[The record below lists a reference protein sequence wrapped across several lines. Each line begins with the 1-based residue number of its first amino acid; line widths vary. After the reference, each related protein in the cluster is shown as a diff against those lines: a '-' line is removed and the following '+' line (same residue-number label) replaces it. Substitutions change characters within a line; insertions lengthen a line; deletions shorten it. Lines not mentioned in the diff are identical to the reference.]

1 MGGQVGER
9 AGPGEE
15 KDMTKV
21 IRIHEFGGT
30 DVLSIEDDEI
40 GAPGPGEVL
49 LDQKGMALHFADTML
64 REGKYHLKPELP
76 AVVGLDGAGVVEAV
90 GDGVTDFKPGDSA
103 CYMFNLG
110 AYAEKR
116 IIAAEALM
124 PVPAGVDPK
133 NLAGTFLRGMT
144 AQYLLRQT
152 YRVRSGDTVLIH
164 TAAGGMGTLL
174 CQWAKALGA
183 TVIGTV
189 GSDDKKD
196 IATTSGAHHVI
207 NSRTEDIA
215 ARVDEITAGAGVAAV
230 YDGIGKDV
238 WDANI
243 AALRPTGYLVNYGH
257 MSGVIP
263 PIDPMQ
269 LNAKSLFFAKVSLPH
284 FMLTPEAKRVMAD
297 DVFGAIADGI
307 LDISVS
313 GEYKLDDIVQ
323 AQEDIVARKTTGS
336 VIIVP

>member
-1 MGGQVGER
+1 
-9 AGPGEE
+9 
-15 KDMTKV
+15 MTKV
-21 IRIHEFGGT
+21 VRIYEYGGT
-30 DVLSIEDDEI
+30 DVLKIEEDEI

-64 REGKYHLKPELP
+64 RDGKYFLKPDLP
-76 AVVGLDGAGVVEAV
+76 AIMGLDGAGIVEAV
-90 GDGVTDFKPGDSA
+90 GPGVDDFKPGDA
-103 CYMFNLG
+103 VCYMFNLG

-116 IIAAEALM
+116 IIAADALM
-124 PVPAGVDPK
+124 AVPDGIDPK
-133 NLAGTFLRGMT
+133 NIAGTFLRGMT

-152 YRVRSGDTVLIH
+152 YRVQAGDTVLVH

-189 GSDDKKD
+189 GSDDKFS
-196 IATTSGAHHVI
+196 IAEASGANHVI

-215 ARVDEITAGAGVAAV
+215 ARVDEITGGEGVAVV
-230 YDGIGKDV
+230 YDAIGKDV
-238 WDANI
+238 WNANV

-257 MSGVIP
+257 MSGLMG

-284 FMLTPEAKRVMAD
+284 FMRSPEAKRAMAD

-313 GEYKLDDIVQ
+313 HEYALDDIVQ

>member
-1 MGGQVGER
+1 
-9 AGPGEE
+9 
-15 KDMTKV
+15 MTKV
-21 IRIHEFGGT
+21 VRIHEFGGS
-30 DVLSIEDDEI
+30 DVLSIEDDDI

-49 LDQKGMALHFADTML
+49 LDQKGMALHYADTML
-64 REGKYHLKPELP
+64 REGKYFLKPELP

-90 GDGVTDFKPGDSA
+90 GDGVTDFKPGDTA

-116 IIAAEALM
+116 VIAADALM
-124 PVPAGVDPK
+124 PVPDGIDPK

-152 YRVRSGDTVLIH
+152 YRVQSGDTVLVH

-189 GSDDKKD
+189 GSDDKKAV
-196 IATTSGAHHVI
+196 ATASGAAHVV

-215 ARVDEITAGAGVAAV
+215 AAVNDITGGEGVAAV

-238 WDANI
+238 WDANV

-257 MSGVIP
+257 MSGP
-263 PIDPMQ
+263 LDPIDPMQ
-269 LNAKSLFFAKVSLPH
+269 LNSKSLFFAKVSLPH
-284 FMLTPEAKRVMAD
+284 FMRTPEAKRAMAE
-297 DVFGAIADGI
+297 DVFAAIADGI

-313 GEYKLDDIVQ
+313 REYKLDDIVQ
-323 AQEDIVARKTTGS
+323 AQDDIVARKTTGS

>member
-1 MGGQVGER
+1 
-9 AGPGEE
+9 
-15 KDMTKV
+15 MTKV
-21 IRIHEFGGT
+21 VRIHEFGGS
-30 DVLSIEDDEI
+30 DVLSIEDDDI

-49 LDQKGMALHFADTML
+49 LDQKGMALHYADTML
-64 REGKYHLKPELP
+64 REGKYFLKPELP
-76 AVVGLDGAGVVEAV
+76 AVVGLDGAGVIEAV
-90 GDGVTDFKPGDSA
+90 GDGVTDFKSGDTA

-116 IIAAEALM
+116 VIAADALM
-124 PVPAGVDPK
+124 PVPDGIDPK

-152 YRVRSGDTVLIH
+152 YRVQSGDTVLVH

-189 GSDDKKD
+189 GSDDKK
-196 IATTSGAHHVI
+196 AVAAASGAAHVV

-215 ARVDEITAGAGVAAV
+215 AAVNDITGGEGVAAV

-238 WDANI
+238 WDANV

-257 MSGVIP
+257 MSGLLD

-269 LNAKSLFFAKVSLPH
+269 LNSKSLFFAKVSLPH
-284 FMLTPEAKRVMAD
+284 FMRTPEAKRAMAE
-297 DVFGAIADGI
+297 DVFAAIADGI

-313 GEYKLDDIVQ
+313 REYKLDDIVQ
-323 AQEDIVARKTTGS
+323 AQDDIVARKTTGS

>member
-1 MGGQVGER
+1 
-9 AGPGEE
+9 
-15 KDMTKV
+15 
-21 IRIHEFGGT
+21 
-30 DVLSIEDDEI
+30 
-40 GAPGPGEVL
+40 
-49 LDQKGMALHFADTML
+49 
-64 REGKYHLKPELP
+64 
-76 AVVGLDGAGVVEAV
+76 VVGLDGTGIVEAV

-116 IIAAEALM
+116 IIAAGALI
-124 PVPAGVDPK
+124 PVPDGVDPK

-152 YRVRSGDTVLIH
+152 YQVQSGDTVLIH
-164 TAAGGMGTLL
+164 TAAGGMGQLL

-189 GSDDKKD
+189 GSDDKKA
-196 IATTSGAHHVI
+196 IATDCGAAHVI

-215 ARVDEITAGAGVAAV
+215 AGVDEITGGAGVAAV
-230 YDGIGKDV
+230 YDGIGRDV
-238 WDANI
+238 WDANV
-243 AALRPTGYLVNYGH
+243 AVLRPTGYLVNYGH
-257 MSGVIP
+257 MSGP
-263 PIDPMQ
+263 LALIDPMQ

-284 FMLTPEAKRVMAD
+284 FMLTPEAKRAMAD
-297 DVFGAIADGI
+297 DVFGAIAEGI
-307 LDISVS
+307 LDITVTR
-313 GEYKLDDIVQ
+313 EYKLDDIVQ

>member
-1 MGGQVGER
+1 
-9 AGPGEE
+9 
-15 KDMTKV
+15 MTKV
-21 IRIHEFGGT
+21 VRIHEFGGS
-30 DVLSIEDDEI
+30 DVLSIEDDDI

-49 LDQKGMALHFADTML
+49 LDQKGMALHYADTML
-64 REGKYHLKPELP
+64 REGKYFLKPELP

-90 GDGVTDFKPGDSA
+90 GDGVTDFKPGDTA

-116 IIAAEALM
+116 VIAADALM
-124 PVPAGVDPK
+124 PVPDGIDPK

-152 YRVRSGDTVLIH
+152 YRVQSGDTVLVH
-164 TAAGGMGTLL
+164 TAAGGMGSLL

-189 GSDDKKD
+189 GSDDKKAV
-196 IATTSGAHHVI
+196 ATASGAAHVV

-215 ARVDEITAGAGVAAV
+215 AAVNDITGGEGVAAV

-238 WDANI
+238 WDANV

-257 MSGVIP
+257 MSGLLD

-269 LNAKSLFFAKVSLPH
+269 LNSKSLFFAKVSLPH
-284 FMLTPEAKRVMAD
+284 FMRTPEAKRAMAE
-297 DVFGAIADGI
+297 DVFAAIADGI

-313 GEYKLDDIVQ
+313 REYALDDIVQ
-323 AQEDIVARKTTGS
+323 AQEDLVARKTTGS

>member
-1 MGGQVGER
+1 
-9 AGPGEE
+9 
-15 KDMTKV
+15 MTKV
-21 IRIHEFGGT
+21 VRIHEFGGS
-30 DVLSIEDDEI
+30 DVLSIEDDDI

-49 LDQKGMALHFADTML
+49 LDQKGMALHYADTML
-64 REGKYHLKPELP
+64 REGKYFLKPELP
-76 AVVGLDGAGVVEAV
+76 AVVGLDGAGVIEAV
-90 GDGVTDFKPGDSA
+90 GDGVTDFKPGDTA

-116 IIAAEALM
+116 VIAADALM
-124 PVPAGVDPK
+124 PVPDGIDPK

-152 YRVRSGDTVLIH
+152 YRVQSGDTVLVH

-189 GSDDKKD
+189 GSDDKKAV
-196 IATTSGAHHVI
+196 ATASGAAHVV

-215 ARVDEITAGAGVAAV
+215 AAVNDITGGEGVAAV

-238 WDANI
+238 WDANV

-257 MSGVIP
+257 MSGLLD

-269 LNAKSLFFAKVSLPH
+269 LNSKSLFFAKVSLPH
-284 FMLTPEAKRVMAD
+284 FMRTPEAKRAMAE
-297 DVFGAIADGI
+297 DVFAAIADGI

-313 GEYKLDDIVQ
+313 REYALDDIVQ
-323 AQEDIVARKTTGS
+323 AQEDLVARKTTGS